1 MPGGSPRGCPAS
13 PCGRSQVTWQTHPVN
28 DAETVSPLC
37 SAKGC
42 HAPAV
47 WVLSWNNPRLHTTG
61 RRKTWTACDEHL
73 DSLSAFLNARGF
85 LRETLAMDVYVAQHA
100 PTQG

>member
-1 MPGGSPRGCPAS
+1 MTDPE
-13 PCGRSQVTWQTHPVN
+13 V
-28 DAETVSPLC
+28 VSPIC

-42 HAPAV
+42 RVTAA
-47 WVLSWNNPRLHTTG
+47 WVLSWNNASLHTAG

-73 DSLSAFLNARGF
+73 EHLRAFLTTRGF
-85 LRETLAMDVYVAQHA
+85 LRETLAMDAYLAQHA